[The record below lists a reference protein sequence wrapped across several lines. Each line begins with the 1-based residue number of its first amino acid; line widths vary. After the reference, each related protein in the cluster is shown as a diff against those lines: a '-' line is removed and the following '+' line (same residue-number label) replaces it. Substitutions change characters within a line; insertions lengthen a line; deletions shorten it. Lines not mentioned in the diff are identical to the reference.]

1 MTNGGTERRSSFIP
15 PFLRRERE
23 LPEWSIYDRTLKAYR
38 AWNVKERGAIID
50 FDLTAGPDYHEEVA
64 RGFRQEVTPE
74 DRLYME
80 DVLEGLI
87 GELDSTQP
95 SSREN
100 EHILEF
106 LKVRVQASLWFLRRL
121 RGDIEGIPYIGKT
134 NGLMPEEIDDS
145 FLVPKRENLLYLA
158 KTHGIP
164 IDSPQEYQSWSI
176 AHQLSPEKTEE
187 RLDEAV
193 QLSLGAIGR
202 FIERPADL
210 EYSKVPVREKKYY
223 YAWARTD
230 WKTLKFVLELNF
242 DRSKIWMPGKPEELG
257 SHEGGEHLR
266 RMNDWRNQ
274 IRRGKMPAVVGQTIV
289 HGPESVVEEG
299 LALTIAHFVPDIYQ
313 GFSPEGK
320 FQVDA
325 SILRHM
331 VYGNVSLRLNGPHR
345 PKFKDILDYIHEY
358 IPWEPEKEI
367 RRQIRWRT
375 QDPMLQAYLPSY
387 AFGAKLFLDIIDLL
401 SRRGKKQLLKE
412 LSEIPF
418 TPVQLKRR
426 VIDLGRDK
434 RDGKIGS
441 LQQSPWDLAEASS

>member
-1 MTNGGTERRSSFIP
+1 MTNGGIERRPSLIP

-23 LPEWSIYDRTLKAYR
+23 LPEWPIYDRTLKAYR
-38 AWNVKERGAIID
+38 AWNVKERGAVID

-64 RGFRQEVTPE
+64 RGFSQKVTPE

-80 DVLEGLI
+80 DVLMDLVERLG
-87 GELDSTQP
+87 STQP
-95 SSREN
+95 SSRESK
-100 EHILEF
+100 HILEF
-106 LKVRVQASLWFLRRL
+106 LKVRAEASVWFLRRL
-121 RGDIEGIPYIGKT
+121 RGDVEGIPYLEKT
-134 NGLMPEEIDDS
+134 NGLMPEEIGDG
-145 FLVPKRENLLYLA
+145 FLAPKRENLSYLA
-158 KTHGIP
+158 KMLEIP
-164 IDSPQEYQSWSI
+164 IDSPQEYQSWRI

-187 RLDEAV
+187 RLSEAV
-193 QLSLGAIGR
+193 QSSLRAIGK

-210 EYSKVPVREKKYY
+210 EYSVVPVRVKKYY

-242 DRSKIWMPGKPEELG
+242 DQIWTPGKPEELG

-299 LALTIAHFVPDIYQ
+299 LALTLAHYVPDIYR
-313 GFSPEGK
+313 GFSEEGK
-320 FQVDA
+320 FQADA

-331 VYGNVSLRLNGPHR
+331 VYGNVSLRLNSPHR
-345 PKFKDILDYIHEY
+345 PKIKDIIDYVHTY
-358 IPWEPEKEI
+358 IPWEPEREI

-387 AFGAKLFLDIIDLL
+387 AFGAKLFLDIIDILNT
-401 SRRGKKQLLKE
+401 RGKKQLLKD
-412 LSEIPF
+412 LSEAPF

-426 VIDLGRDK
+426 VIELGRNK
-434 RDGKIGS
+434 RNGNIDS
-441 LQQSPWDLAEASS
+441 FQQSPWDLAEACS

>member
-1 MTNGGTERRSSFIP
+1 MTNGGIERRPSFIP
-15 PFLRRERE
+15 PFFRRERE
-23 LPEWSIYDRTLKAYR
+23 LPEWPIYDRTLKAYR
-38 AWNVKERGAIID
+38 AWNVKERGAVID

-64 RGFRQEVTPE
+64 RGFRQEVTLE

-80 DVLEGLI
+80 DVLMDLVERLG
-87 GELDSTQP
+87 STQP
-95 SSREN
+95 SSRESK
-100 EHILEF
+100 HILEF
-106 LKVRVQASLWFLRRL
+106 LKVRAEASVWFLRRL
-121 RGDIEGIPYIGKT
+121 RGDVEGIPYIEKT

-145 FLVPKRENLLYLA
+145 FLAPKRKTLLYLA
-158 KTHGIP
+158 KTLEIP
-164 IDSPQEYQSWSI
+164 IDSPQEYQSWRI

-187 RLDEAV
+187 RLSEAV
-193 QLSLGAIGR
+193 QQSLRAIGK

-210 EYSKVPVREKKYY
+210 EYSVVPVRVRKYY

-242 DRSKIWMPGKPEELG
+242 DQIWTPGKPEELG

-299 LALTIAHFVPDIYQ
+299 LALTISHFVPDIYH

-331 VYGNVSLRLNGPHR
+331 VYGNVSLRLNSPHR
-345 PKFKDILDYIHEY
+345 PKIKDIIDYVHTY
-358 IPWEPEKEI
+358 IPWEPEREI

-387 AFGAKLFLDIIDLL
+387 AFGAKLFLDIIDILNT
-401 SRRGKKQLLKE
+401 RGKKQLLKD
-412 LSEIPF
+412 LSEAPF

-426 VIDLGRDK
+426 VIELGRNK
-434 RDGKIGS
+434 RNGNIDS
-441 LQQSPWDLAEASS
+441 SRQSPWDLAEACS